1 MDDGLVRNLIK
12 PSLAGYKWS
21 KFLLLWT
28 MVSYSIAYLDKGVIL
43 YVLILV
49 VVDDG
54 LVPYLDRGVILYA
67 YPS

>member
-1 MDDGLVRNLIK
+1 
-12 PSLAGYKWS
+12 
-21 KFLLLWT
+21 

-54 LVPYLDRGVILYA
+54 LVR
-67 YPS
+67 